1 MQSANI
7 PIGPRNPNGY
17 TEEEVMRALRGI
29 DGSRYLSFRYELL
42 DQNNVKIRDMDEI
55 LGGSIEQNF
64 LGVIKRTANFTLKDQ
79 GKSGINYLT
88 DQIKV
93 FCRLRMP
100 ARKVPAQTLMEVS
113 WSNDFNGISEEPVTL
128 ESAASQGDPLADTD
142 NCTYDSSANF
152 GGGTSV
158 YAAPEGYIQSIQ
170 TYPDRMDRKF
180 SCYFFVPENGDFT
193 VDFFDGSGDAFSDFR
208 VVVDDQASVFTVYN
222 GSEDISEYADELVG
236 QWVRLEMVA
245 YESRN
250 RVDYKFSWGD
260 LNGTPQSFV
269 VEVEPSFSPVPYSFI
284 AGSSNPSS
292 QGCWMDKLSFG
303 GANFVPERPVE
314 SDNDFVEWPL
324 GVFLLSSPTQ
334 ASDEDDV
341 IIREI
346 TGYDRSK
353 IFVDSRLSERYT
365 ILKGESYIDHINT
378 LLGDV
383 PKKVTPISTVA
394 GKDREW
400 PPGTEVE
407 NIINDITQ
415 SINYESLT
423 FDEDGFAVI
432 RPYILPEE
440 RSPEFHYTDDD
451 ISIMHPNVVKE
462 LDLFDIA
469 NRWVIVVSNEE
480 QEPITVSLEN
490 NDPSNPTSIPRR
502 GRVITDFREDEQ
514 ATDYGTLMRRIRRI
528 AFEASRV
535 FEGIEFD
542 TAINPLHSFND
553 MYTIQYE
560 PLGINEKY
568 TEHTWS
574 FPLEAGGTMSHRARR
589 VVKLNAED
597 DQSYIDGDLEITGAL
612 WADNFAFGTVNVTP
626 PATGINSVVV
636 DGFHVKGS
644 GAIYVFLTNTA
655 PISTSPSPT
664 ESRLQEMAVMDETPT
679 SFKIYYFATSTAART
694 SNWFVYTDV

>member
-17 TEEEVMRALRGI
+17 TEEQVMRALRGI

-42 DQNNVKIRDMDEI
+42 DQNNIKIRDMDEV

-64 LGVIKRTANFTLKDQ
+64 LGIIKRTASFTLKDQ
-79 GKSGINYLT
+79 GQSGINYLT

-93 FCRLRMP
+93 YCRLKMP
-100 ARKVPAQTLMEVS
+100 ARKTPAQVLMEPT
-113 WSNDFNGISEEPVTL
+113 WSNDFNGASEETVTL
-128 ESAASQGDPLADTD
+128 ENAAYNGDPLVDTD
-142 NCTYDSSANF
+142 NCTYDASASF
-152 GGGTSV
+152 GGGSSV
-158 YAAPEGYIQSIQ
+158 HAGPGGLIQ
-170 TYPDRMDRKF
+170 TVPTYPNRMDRKL
-180 SCYFFVPENGDFT
+180 SCYFLVPEDGDF
-193 VDFFDGSGDAFSDFR
+193 VCDFFDGSGDPFSDYR
-208 VVVDDQASVFTVYN
+208 IRSDDQAGVFTVHN
-222 GSEDISEYADELVG
+222 GSEDVSDYSNELVG
-236 QWVRLEMVA
+236 QWVRLEVSA
-245 YESRN
+245 FESIN

-269 VEVEPSFSPVPYSFI
+269 IEVENGFSEVPYSFL
-284 AGSSNPSS
+284 AGSDNGSS
-292 QGCWMDKLSFG
+292 EGCWMDKLSFG
-303 GANFVPERPVE
+303 GANRIPEKPNP
-314 SDNDFVEWPL
+314 SPNDFVEWPL

-334 ASDEDDV
+334 TADADDV

-353 IFVDSRLSERYT
+353 IFVDNRLAERYT
-365 ILKGESYIDHINT
+365 ILKGECYIDHINA

-407 NIINDITQ
+407 NVINDITQ

-451 ISIMHPNVVKE
+451 ISIMWPEVSKE
-462 LDLFDIA
+462 LDLFDVA

-480 QEPITVSLEN
+480 QEPITVTLEN

-535 FEGIEFD
+535 FEGVEFN

-553 MYTIQYE
+553 MYTIKYD

-568 TEHTWS
+568 TEHTW
-574 FPLEAGGTMSHRARR
+574 A
-589 VVKLNAED
+589 
-597 DQSYIDGDLEITGAL
+597 
-612 WADNFAFGTVNVTP
+612 
-626 PATGINSVVV
+626 
-636 DGFHVKGS
+636 
-644 GAIYVFLTNTA
+644 
-655 PISTSPSPT
+655 
-664 ESRLQEMAVMDETPT
+664 
-679 SFKIYYFATSTAART
+679 
-694 SNWFVYTDV
+694 